1 MGLRGWAVP
10 GLLMAAAGWWYW
22 PLSPRVP
29 AAPVITLREDAI
41 GASNTSARCPPPA
54 RSGSADAPLQ
64 SPVPAAFPSLAA
76 GAAKLMPLAGFS
88 LQATVLSRRD
98 YATGREADYSP
109 TDLALGWGR
118 MQDQAVLSRLD
129 IDQSGRWYH
138 YRWSGEPP
146 IAPEQ
151 IALSSA
157 NMHMIPADA
166 GIAAALHRVQR
177 GDRVRIEGWLV
188 QVDGPDGWHWRSSL
202 SREDTGAGAC
212 ELVYVCTLARL

>member
-1 MGLRGWAVP
+1 
-10 GLLMAAAGWWYW
+10 
-22 PLSPRVP
+22 
-29 AAPVITLREDAI
+29 
-41 GASNTSARCPPPA
+41 
-54 RSGSADAPLQ
+54 
-64 SPVPAAFPSLAA
+64 
-76 GAAKLMPLAGFS
+76 MPLAGFS

-202 SREDTGAGAC
+202 SRGDTGAAPASWSMSAPWHAC
-212 ELVYVCTLARL
+212 SARQPDQAATPTAQLTPVPPRPQ